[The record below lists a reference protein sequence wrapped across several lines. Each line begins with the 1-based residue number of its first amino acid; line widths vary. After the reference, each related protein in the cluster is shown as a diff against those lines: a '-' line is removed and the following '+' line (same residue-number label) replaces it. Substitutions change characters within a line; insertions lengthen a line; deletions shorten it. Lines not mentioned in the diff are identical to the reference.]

1 MRKLLLFFT
10 LFLAAVVAKAA
21 PVDWSD
27 DNGNT
32 VKYDILG
39 DHVRI
44 EVGNAGSLA
53 AFLASDAA
61 SAIFSSSPTL
71 LRIEK
76 LGNGEN
82 AGKLNAADFAALNTS
97 TSGRE
102 GLAHFTK
109 VDLSKTTFDIADATG
124 MNLGGMEYLRLP
136 NNMTSADD
144 VVEMGKLKQNGN
156 SNLKMVGAYD
166 NTKEKHDGG
175 NYAAVALYS
184 WEANNVTSFITQ
196 MNIPTSGNP
205 PTDVCEIR
213 MAGEYGDKDLVS
225 NGDTGV
231 PNFGYGTSAE
241 WDFTGAH
248 FANCT
253 IPATDAAYYN
263 YDDPFCDGE
272 LVANTTSSNA
282 FYYFHQYMKDVVEIK
297 LPDNNMT
304 NLPYRCLNDLGASNK
319 NGYIAL
325 YGQSAFDANKAEENC
340 VPLETLVIP
349 DCYTDLEEECGKWAR
364 IRHLVVGSG
373 TKRIHGGAFLKCDYL
388 EDLDFA
394 AGLSNCY
401 VGDRAFNEC
410 KSMKHIALSEGIVSL
425 GNGAFFNSQHLESI
439 RLPQS
444 LINIGNDAFNNCLAL
459 SSITIPENVEQ
470 IGQRAFTLCPFTDI
484 YLTTTD
490 PAKIP
495 LIWSAGI
502 SEAGNG
508 FGSFDGNSTF
518 YHMHLDGWDGIPDT
532 PQKAELETM
541 SWDEAAAYYYIKV
554 NGIPVFHYPS
564 QLADAVRAY
573 ISGTYAATT
582 TDGYGLPLRSDMY
595 KRSNVEGADLG
606 TVGQGKYTRDGW
618 AQFMLMK
625 EFSTNPGDD
634 VYQREFEDVWYTIC
648 YPFDL
653 TDEQLAAAFNETF
666 NIVDFSGVEI
676 QDETQSDD
684 GKKTLILHFNTVAK
698 TYYRDSEGNEYEVI
712 GREKDPTS
720 GFNYNIYRRDG
731 VEYHHSQVSS
741 FLSSNKTKT
750 FAPGSSI
757 SESNANKDQA
767 IFIDGYLVT
776 AGHPY
781 MIHPAIGT
789 SKGDPKKCNF
799 VGIDWKPMTQWAS
812 IFEAQKRT
820 VDLGVAKGTI
830 GATPQECVPDEDNY
844 LQAAYSDYAG
854 QTYTFKGNATQYK
867 DGTQQAIGDEP
878 QVLDKPVK
886 PTKPTAEEV
895 EALKPSETLEA
906 PSPVVQD
913 PESNSKYTDEFK
925 ELFNTVRCHVYLG
938 YIDGENRYKD
948 FTYGEDLIQY
958 ESTDFLSF
966 HNKTWDGDTEYYE
979 FKTRS
984 EGHNE
989 NIENLSIF
997 KTYLGGNNTV
1007 ADLTGFNAL
1016 KQLAIDYVA
1025 DQQAYATYKEAFDA
1039 YIANRAAWAI
1049 YNSKK
1054 DEMDNWDQAQVDED
1068 FNEAMDAYNASVTAH
1083 EQWMARA
1090 ASYQVLIPTGAY
1102 FLGRRGTDFPKF
1114 YREIADDTRT
1124 DATGGFWTQ
1133 FTAVIIP
1140 NDEAKAGIETELG
1153 EGQAA
1158 SANPSVEMVFD
1169 EGFLGEEKTVDEI
1182 EQIVAEAEEKGQKV
1196 QYMQVV
1202 YNING
1207 QIVREGTELA
1217 GLPKGVYIVN
1227 GKKYFVK

>member
-27 DNGNT
+27 DNGNS

-44 EVGNAGSLA
+44 EVGNAGALA
-53 AFLASDAA
+53 AFLASNDA
-61 SAIFSSSPTL
+61 SAIFSSSPTM

-76 LGNGEN
+76 NS
-82 AGKLNAADFAALNTS
+82 LNAADLAALNSS

-136 NNMTSADD
+136 NSMTSAED
-144 VVEMGKLKQNGN
+144 VAEMAKMKQNGN

-364 IRHLVVGSG
+364 IRHLVIGSG
-373 TKRIHGGAFLKCDYL
+373 VKRIHGGAFLKCDFL
-388 EDLDFA
+388 EDLDFG

-401 VGDRAFNEC
+401 IGDRSFNEC

-425 GNGAFFNSQHLESI
+425 GNGCFWNSQHLESI

-444 LINIGNDAFNNCLAL
+444 LINMGNNCFNNCLAL
-459 SSITIPENVEQ
+459 SSITIPENVEK
-470 IGQRAFTLCPFTDI
+470 IGKGAFILCPFTDI

-502 SEAGNG
+502 SEPGNG
-508 FGSFDGNSTF
+508 FGNYDGNATF

-532 PQKAELETM
+532 PDKAMLEAMT
-541 SWDEAAAYYYIKV
+541 WDEATAYYFTHV
-554 NGIPVFHYPS
+554 NGIPVFHFNKN
-564 QLADAVRAY
+564 LADAVRSQ
-573 ISGTYAATT
+573 ISATYAAHT

-625 EFSTNPGDD
+625 EFSTDPGDD
-634 VYQREFEDVWYTIC
+634 VYQKEFEDVWYTIC

-676 QDETQSDD
+676 IDEDD
-684 GKKTLILHFNTVAK
+684 SKEGKQTLVLHFNTVAQ
-698 TYYRDSEGNEYEVI
+698 TIYRDNEGNEYTRKTDNNGNVI
-712 GREKDPTS
+712 REKDETS
-720 GFNYNIYRRDG
+720 GFSYNVYID
-731 VEYHHSQVSS
+731 ENNQEWHHSQVSS

-767 IFIDGYLVT
+767 RIIEGYLVT

-830 GATPQECVPDEDNY
+830 TDDPKTCVPDADNY
-844 LQAAYSDYAG
+844 LQAAYSDYTG
-854 QTYTFKGNATQYK
+854 QTYTFKGNAVQYR
-867 DGTQQAIGDEP
+867 DGAQAAIGDEP
-878 QVLDKPVK
+878 QVPEK
-886 PTKPTAEEV
+886 PTEPVAPTQ
-895 EALKPSETLEA
+895 PSETLTQPTETITA
-906 PSPVVQD
+906 PTPL
-913 PESNSKYTDEFK
+913 TDEEN
-925 ELFNTVRCHVYLG
+925 ELVSKLTDGNDQYNRGPWYGITEEITANFN
-938 YIDGENRYKD
+938 DGSPQWNAYN
-948 FTYGEDLIQY
+948 GQ
-958 ESTDFLSF
+958 F
-966 HNKTWDGDTEYYE
+966 H
-979 FKTRS
+979 
-984 EGHNE
+984 
-989 NIENLSIF
+989 IF
-997 KTYLGGNNTV
+997 NSL
-1007 ADLTGFNAL
+1007 LTAHGFNYYNASSGPDAEAAFNWCKETFNKSINYASDYAAYLANKAL
-1016 KQLAIDYVA
+1016 
-1025 DQQAYATYKEAFDA
+1025 
-1039 YIANRAAWAI
+1039 W
-1049 YNSKK
+1049 
-1054 DEMDNWDQAQVDED
+1054 
-1068 FNEAMDAYNASVTAH
+1068 DAYNANQAAWNAYNTYDAAAAQAAYQQAMTEYTTAYNKH
-1083 EQWMARA
+1083 EQWMQDAV
-1090 ASYQVLIPTGAY
+1090 SWQTLIPTGAY
-1102 FLGRRGTDFPKF
+1102 FLGRKGTDYPKF

-1140 NDEAKAGIETELG
+1140 NDAAKAGIETELG